1 MARPYDITKI
11 KKFIEKSVP
20 GMSYG
25 YNDPTTWISTGCY
38 ALNYMAGNNFKG
50 GIPLEG
56 KITMFAGDS
65 GSGKSYIGSANIVK
79 WCQENDVW
87 PVLIDTENA
96 LDKSWM
102 EPLGVK
108 TDEDSMDKLLGSTVD
123 DVSKF
128 IGELIEQYRE
138 RNDSRP
144 YEERDKM
151 CIIIDSLG
159 MLITPNQEKQFM
171 AGDQKGDMGIKA
183 KQVTAMLR
191 VLISKIGAQRIG
203 IVLTNHVYNS
213 QDIYT
218 PDQIA
223 GGMMV
228 EFSTSLLIQMNKWM
242 LKEDEDGK
250 ETKEI
255 TGIRTTVVVRK
266 SRYAKP
272 FEKVK
277 ISIPYEFGMDPYS
290 GLFELFEKKGI
301 IQGSGWYTYTSPATG
316 EVFRHQGRS
325 VKKWKAAMDQ
335 IMDEWKVYHEPD
347 GPSLGFDETESAKAG
362 DLLVVE
368 LNEIDAMIAN
378 GEVPLAKEKKVKK

>member
-1 MARPYDITKI
+1 MGRPYDLTKLR
-11 KKFIEKSVP
+11 KKST

-25 YNDPTTWISTGCY
+25 FNDPQTWIDTGCY
-38 ALNYMAGNNFKG
+38 ALNYMTSNRFKG

-65 GSGKSYIGSANIVK
+65 GSGKSYIASANIIK
-79 WCQENDVW
+79 WCQQNDVW
-87 PVLIDTENA
+87 PVLVDTENA
-96 LDKSWM
+96 LDKSWL
-102 EPLGVK
+102 EPLGVD
-108 TDEDSMDKLLGSTVD
+108 TSEDAMDKFLGATVD

-128 IGELIEQYRE
+128 IGEIIDQYKE
-138 RNDSRP
+138 RNDDRP
-144 YEERDKM
+144 YAERDKM
-151 CIIIDSLG
+151 CIIVDSLG

-171 AGDQKGDMGIKA
+171 EGDQKGDMGIKA

-191 VLISKIGAQRIG
+191 VLISKIGSQRIG

-213 QDIYT
+213 QDKYT

-242 LKEDEDGK
+242 LKEDDDGK

-277 ISIPYEFGMDPYS
+277 INIPYEYGMDPYS

-301 IQGSGWYTYTSPATG
+301 IQGAGSWFSYTSPATG
-316 EVFRHQGRS
+316 EIFKHQGKS

-335 IMDEWKVYHEPD
+335 IMEEWDEFHEPK
-347 GPSLGFDETESAKAG
+347 GASIGFDETESAKA
-362 DLLVVE
+362 DIESE
-368 LNEIDAMIAN
+368 LKEIDQMIES
-378 GEVPLAKEKKVKK
+378 GQVPLAKEKKKK

>member
-1 MARPYDITKI
+1 
-11 KKFIEKSVP
+11 
-20 GMSYG
+20 MSYG
-25 YNDPTTWISTGCY
+25 FNDPETWIDTGCY

-65 GSGKSYIGSANIVK
+65 GSGKSYIASANIIK
-79 WCQENDVW
+79 WCQHNDVW
-87 PVLIDTENA
+87 PVLVDTENA

-102 EPLGVK
+102 EPLGVD
-108 TDEDSMDKLLGSTVD
+108 TSEDAMDKFLGATVD

-128 IGELIEQYRE
+128 VGEIIDQYKE
-138 RNDSRP
+138 RNDDKP
-144 YEERDKM
+144 YKERDKM
-151 CIIIDSLG
+151 CIIVDSLG
-159 MLITPNQEKQFM
+159 MLITPNQERQFM
-171 AGDQKGDMGIKA
+171 EGDQKGDMGIKA

-203 IVLTNHVYNS
+203 IILTNHVYNS
-213 QDIYT
+213 QDKYT

-242 LKEDEDGK
+242 LKEDDDGK

-277 ISIPYEFGMDPYS
+277 INIPYEYGMDPYS

-301 IQGSGWYTYTSPATG
+301 IQGAGSWFSYTSPATG
-316 EVFRHQGRS
+316 EIFKFQGKS

-335 IMDEWKVYHEPD
+335 IMEEWDKFHEPK
-347 GPSLGFDETESAKAG
+347 GAKNLGFDETDSANAG
-362 DLLVVE
+362 EE
-368 LNEIDAMIAN
+368 LAADMREIDQMIES
-378 GEVPLAKEKKVKK
+378 GQVPLVKEKKTKK